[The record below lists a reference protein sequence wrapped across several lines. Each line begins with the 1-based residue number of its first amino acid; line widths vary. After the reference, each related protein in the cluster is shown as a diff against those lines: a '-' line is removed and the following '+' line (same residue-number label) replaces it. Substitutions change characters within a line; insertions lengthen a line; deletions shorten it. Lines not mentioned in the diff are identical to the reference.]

1 MSNAAGKRSRS
12 SRFPIMNRPMRTRE
26 KAIRM
31 TISRRPLAAR
41 SMAGPMNGAITA
53 KGAMVST
60 R

>member
-1 MSNAAGKRSRS
+1 
-12 SRFPIMNRPMRTRE
+12 MNRPMRTRE